1 MSLDLINQEVAILS
15 GQLRTKQLSPV
26 ELTEAYLKRIGELDS
41 NLHAYIT
48 VTGDLAREQA
58 RVAESEIVR
67 GAYRSPFHGIPIA
80 LKDLCYTKGVRT
92 TGGSKILADFVPVH
106 DSTVWARLREAGAIL
121 LGKLNLHEFA
131 YGVTSSNPHWGA
143 VRNPYDT
150 TRIPGGSSGGSSA
163 AIVAGMAAAT
173 IGSDTGG
180 SIRIPAAL
188 CGCVGLKATW
198 SLVSRYGVIPLSATL
213 DHVGPIARSVRDAA
227 WMLKV
232 IAGHD
237 SNDATSSREPVP
249 DYAAALDGDIK
260 GVRIG
265 LIRELSSLLSGE
277 AADSFNAALKLLE
290 SLGAMVEEV
299 SIPGIATSL
308 LVTSIITWADAL
320 EYHQEWMRSRAADY
334 GEDVRRLLESGMS
347 VTATAYIRAQKARA
361 RILSQALDALT
372 NHDVLLGPSSS
383 TTAPKIGT
391 SGIGRVAELEG
402 SVDLVDSIL
411 RFTTPFNATGQP
423 ALALPTGLS
432 PGGLPLSMQIVGRP
446 FDELSVIRVA
456 GAYES
461 ARGPLPS
468 PKL

>member
-1 MSLDLINQEVAILS
+1 
-15 GQLRTKQLSPV
+15 
-26 ELTEAYLKRIGELDS
+26 
-41 NLHAYIT
+41 
-48 VTGDLAREQA
+48 
-58 RVAESEIVR
+58 
-67 GAYRSPFHGIPIA
+67 
-80 LKDLCYTKGVRT
+80 
-92 TGGSKILADFVPVH
+92 
-106 DSTVWARLREAGAIL
+106 
-121 LGKLNLHEFA
+121 
-131 YGVTSSNPHWGA
+131 
-143 VRNPYDT
+143 
-150 TRIPGGSSGGSSA
+150 
-163 AIVAGMAAAT
+163 
-173 IGSDTGG
+173 
-180 SIRIPAAL
+180 
-188 CGCVGLKATW
+188 
-198 SLVSRYGVIPLSATL
+198 
-213 DHVGPIARSVRDAA
+213 
-227 WMLKV
+227 
-232 IAGHD
+232 
-237 SNDATSSREPVP
+237 
-249 DYAAALDGDIK
+249 
-260 GVRIG
+260 
-265 LIRELSSLLSGE
+265 
-277 AADSFNAALKLLE
+277 
-290 SLGAMVEEV
+290 MVEEV

-372 NHDVLLGPSSS
+372 NHDVLLGPTSS